1 MPLYVAHKCRGASQ
15 VALVVKN
22 LPASAGDTRDA
33 VQSLGQE
40 DPLRWEMA
48 NHYSILAW
56 RIPWTEKS
64 CGLQSIGSQT
74 VGQTRLNQLS
84 THKGRVRKKKKVHG
98 SQRESHKNL
107 RHQLLQ
113 YPRLDQL
120 LRLAANLVDILY
132 RHG

>member
-1 MPLYVAHKCRGASQ
+1 MDREVLWATVHRVTNSWSETTEATKHTQRK
-15 VALVVKN
+15 
-22 LPASAGDTRDA
+22 
-33 VQSLGQE
+33 GQE
-40 DPLRWEMA
+40 
-48 NHYSILAW
+48 
-56 RIPWTEKS
+56 
-64 CGLQSIGSQT
+64 
-74 VGQTRLNQLS
+74 
-84 THKGRVRKKKKVHG
+84 KKKKVHG